1 HAAARKAFVD
11 CARRIAVTL
20 GVSQGR
26 AEGMLAEAD
35 DLMTRH
41 PRVAQRLRDGVIS
54 VEIARKILERTNL
67 IDDDEPS
74 DSEPSEGEPIDDES
88 SVGESS

>member
-67 IDDDEPS
+67 IDD
-74 DSEPSEGEPIDDES
+74 EPSEGEGES
-88 SVGESS
+88 SEGEPSVGESR